1 MNENNPG
8 ILVKDFIKKH
18 LKIEEDLQNQIN
30 KLEKE
35 LDRIKNTSDDND
47 YVLFSKL
54 LDAMIHSLEIS
65 YNSDGLY
72 YISAGPFHV
81 DNELLSMLVEE
92 IAKRDINTFNGDS
105 SGKIYTKLI
114 NTMATKS
121 IYDSIDCGAD
131 TGIIYDSID
140 CKADTGIT
148 VHTGTGTY
156 KI

>member
-18 LKIEEDLQNQIN
+18 LKIEEDLQNQIS

-47 YVLFSKL
+47 YILFSKL

-65 YNSDGLY
+65 YDSDGLY
-72 YISAGPFHV
+72 YISAQPFHV
-81 DNELLSMLVEE
+81 DNELLSILVEE
-92 IAKRDINTFNGDS
+92 IAKRDINTSNDS
-105 SGKIYTKLI
+105 LSGKIYSNLVNGI
-114 NTMATKS
+114 ATKD
-121 IYDSIDCGAD
+121 IYDSIDCRAD
-131 TGIIYDSID
+131 TRVY
-140 CKADTGIT
+140 
-148 VHTGTGTY
+148 TGTY

>member
-35 LDRIKNTSDDND
+35 LDKIKNTSDDND
-47 YVLFSKL
+47 YVLFGKL
-54 LDAMIHSLEIS
+54 LNAMIHSLEIS

-81 DNELLSMLVEE
+81 DNELLSILVEE
-92 IAKRDINTFNGDS
+92 MTKRYPNISDDS
-105 SGKIYTKLI
+105 SQFNICSKSI

-121 IYDSIDCGAD
+121 IYDSIDCRAD
-131 TGIIYDSID
+131 TDS
-140 CKADTGIT
+140 GLS
-148 VHTGTGTY
+148 VYTGTY

>member
-30 KLEKE
+30 TLEKE

-47 YVLFSKL
+47 YILFSKL

-65 YNSDGLY
+65 YDSDGLY
-72 YISAGPFHV
+72 YISAQPFHV

-92 IAKRDINTFNGDS
+92 IAKRNINTFNDSS
-105 SGKIYTKLI
+105 SGKICSNLI
-114 NTMATKS
+114 NLRNGITTKTT
-121 IYDSIDCGAD
+121 YDSIDCRADIGD
-131 TGIIYDSID
+131 TGLSVY
-140 CKADTGIT
+140 
-148 VHTGTGTY
+148 TGTGTY

>member
-18 LKIEEDLQNQIN
+18 LKIEEDLQNQIS

-47 YVLFSKL
+47 YILFSKL

-65 YNSDGLY
+65 YDSDGLY
-72 YISAGPFHV
+72 YISAQPFHV

-92 IAKRDINTFNGDS
+92 IGKRDLNTSNDSS
-105 SGKIYTKLI
+105 SGKIYSNRMKELLT
-114 NTMATKS
+114 NT
-121 IYDSIDCGAD
+121 IYDSIDCRAD
-131 TGIIYDSID
+131 TGVIYDSID
-140 CKADTGIT
+140 CRADTG
-148 VHTGTGTY
+148 VYTGTY

>member
-18 LKIEEDLQNQIN
+18 LKIEEDLQNQIS

-47 YVLFSKL
+47 YILFSKL

-65 YNSDGLY
+65 YDSDGLY
-72 YISAGPFHV
+72 YISAQPFHV
-81 DNELLSMLVEE
+81 DNELLSILVEE
-92 IAKRDINTFNGDS
+92 IGKRDINTSNDSS
-105 SGKIYTKLI
+105 SGKTCSNLI
-114 NTMATKS
+114 NLRNGITTKP
-121 IYDSIDCGAD
+121 IYDSIDCRADIGD
-131 TGIIYDSID
+131 TGLSVY
-140 CKADTGIT
+140 
-148 VHTGTGTY
+148 TGTGTY